1 MKARQCVSGRK
12 SVILRK
18 TANGEAVHGC
28 FYGERWPLATP
39 FMAFRVAKGGLP
51 HSQKASFAA
60 FSAVKT
66 VRFNR
71 VSACKTRPFA
81 RFLMSY
87 YCTLG
92 GWCNV
97 KCLHCNSYV
106 CTLQRAIFPHKKFVL
121 PNNAVSERWEKTM
134 CHGCLLYCCKV
145 SAGLKA
151 YCWTTVGR
159 MLKKPRTPTDF

>member
-28 FYGERWPLATP
+28 FRCERWHSVIQFT
-39 FMAFRVAKGGLP
+39 AFHALKGGLLQHGRP
-51 HSQKASFAA
+51 PFTVSFAA
-60 FSAVKT
+60 NT
-66 VRFNR
+66 VRFYR
-71 VSACKTRPFA
+71 LSACKTRPFA

-106 CTLQRAIFPHKKFVL
+106 CTLQHAIFPHKKFVL
-121 PNNAVSERWEKTM
+121 PNNAVSERWKKTV